1 MRDLVLNGFM
11 CIIFDLDGH
20 VVVLEG
26 GDSGLRFLG
35 YDKLVERSSKGKT
48 QTPGVGETLWG
59 M

>member
-1 MRDLVLNGFM
+1 M

-35 YDKLVERSSKGKT
+35 YDKLVERSSKGMTKT
-48 QTPGVGETLWG
+48 SGVGETLWG